1 MRVSNEE
8 LNKICEKYNTD
19 RLWSWSRVNCV
30 HNSLYEYFLKYILH
44 AKEDRDDSIY
54 KVTGGISH
62 DIIEKFYNGEI
73 AYKQMVEEFKDG
85 WLTAFDIAEL
95 KFNRSDSAKND
106 SIAEKYYYDLEN
118 FFKTHQKIPYKVQLE
133 QFITVKIGEEYYQGY
148 IDCCFKDKEGNYVIL
163 DWKTSSIYKGAKAQN
178 ECGQLCMYAMALHQK
193 GIPYEKIRIC
203 WNFLKYC
210 NVKIFDAKYNLSW
223 NTIKGEEKTKE
234 VSVDKIY
241 STLKTNIKAWMK
253 QLGVSKDDI
262 QAWEE
267 NIEMVLAE
275 GGYCN
280 IISYIPKDVITESHL
295 KIEEIDN
302 SKTRQ
307 IERCK
312 IGESLYANVK
322 AKMKKLGY
330 DEDSTS
336 IILEQFVKTNDLNC
350 LPEVIRMNYSLDDC
364 FVYVD
369 LTDELIKSW
378 KDYIISTT
386 KMIRDKEAEYEIN
399 KDEKIWW
406 EDEESVAS
414 QSYYF
419 SNLCGYSAHLHKP
432 YAAYLDKLTAEKNGN
447 LLESTKKNDDEYDE
461 NDMSW
466 LEEL

>member
-73 AYKQMVEEFKDG
+73 AYEQMVEEFKDG

-95 KFNRSDSAKND
+95 KFNRSDSTKND

-118 FFKTHQKIPYKVQLE
+118 FFKTHQKISYKVQLE

-148 IDCCFKDKEGNYVIL
+148 IDCCFKDKEENYVIL

-193 GIPYEKIRIC
+193 GVPYEKIKIA
-203 WNFLKYC
+203 WNFLKYQSVTVEAK
-210 NVKIFDAKYNLSW
+210 NGTKKVREIERYELGEKLQANAKMWLKHFGYEDELIEYLDALAQTNDITVLP
-223 NTIKGEEKTKE
+223 KE
-234 VSVDKIY
+234 VQEKF
-241 STLKTNIKAWMK
+241 
-253 QLGVSKDDI
+253 
-262 QAWEE
+262 E
-267 NIEMVLAE
+267 LA
-275 GGYCN
+275 
-280 IISYIPKDVITESHL
+280 
-295 KIEEIDN
+295 
-302 SKTRQ
+302 
-307 IERCK
+307 
-312 IGESLYANVK
+312 
-322 AKMKKLGY
+322 
-330 DEDSTS
+330 
-336 IILEQFVKTNDLNC
+336 
-350 LPEVIRMNYSLDDC
+350 DC
-364 FVYVD
+364 YVYVD
-369 LTDELIKSW
+369 LTEELIKHWES
-378 KDYIISTT
+378 YIIETT

-399 KDEKIWW
+399 KDEHIWW

-432 YAAYLDKLTAEKNGN
+432 YAAYLDKLTAEKNGD
-447 LLESTKKNDDEYDE
+447 LLGSTKKNEDEYDE

-466 LEEL
+466 LNDI